1 MYKCSNGQMEK
12 CSNVQMQKCA
22 DVHVYKFL
30 KLRNN
35 CLISLQEDEKIN
47 KDEYKM
53 LYFMFK
59 TGSTMLFIK

>member
-1 MYKCSNGQMEK
+1 
-12 CSNVQMQKCA
+12 MQKCA

-35 CLISLQEDEKIN
+35 CLISLQEEEKIN

-59 TGSTMLFIK
+59 TGSTILFIIKKSTYCFFLPATI

>member
-1 MYKCSNGQMEK
+1 
-12 CSNVQMQKCA
+12 MQKCA

>member
-1 MYKCSNGQMEK
+1 MFKWTNGKMFKCSNAKM
-12 CSNVQMQKCA
+12 CRRAV
-22 DVHVYKFL
+22 VHVYKFL